1 MNVKELLIVVAEAL
15 EYEDELHLDQNI
27 EEIDEDYELFDED
40 IEEWDSLG
48 VLSIVSMLDDLS
60 ISINLEDL
68 EEIKTVKDF
77 VKLTGILNDWRKK

>member
-27 EEIDEDYELFDED
+27 ED

-68 EEIKTVKDF
+68 EEIKTVEDF
-77 VKLTGILNDWRKK
+77 VKLTGILDD

>member
-1 MNVKELLIVVAEAL
+1 MNVKELLSIVAEAI

-27 EEIDEDYELFDED
+27 ED

-48 VLSIVSMLDDLS
+48 VLSIVSTMDDLS

-68 EEIKTVKDF
+68 ERIKTVEEF
-77 VKLTGILNDWRKK
+77 VNLTGIQND